1 MLFHSALLRSVTTV
15 TQQFLS
21 DPGIPGVR
29 SMGPSLSHS
38 QANVCETY
46 TSYTSGVIW
55 WPNLELMQVA
65 PSGDQLWNQAMQ
77 VMSPD
82 DQIWSMYTEKVT
94 VSSGAIWWPNL
105 ELMQVAPS
113 GDQIWN

>member
-1 MLFHSALLRSVTTV
+1 MSFLHGL
-15 TQQFLS
+15 FLS

-46 TSYTSGVIW
+46 TSYTSYTSGVIW

-65 PSGDQLWNQAMQ
+65 PSGDQICNQWKWCHMVAKFA
-77 VMSPD
+77 
-82 DQIWSMYTEKVT
+82 TNA
-94 VSSGAIWWPNL
+94 SSAIWWTIL
-105 ELMQVAPS
+105 QLMQIAPS
-113 GDQIWN
+113 GGQICN